1 MALSES
7 QVARRLDDL
16 GVTLVN
22 YQEPVTGD
30 LYPALAWEDV
40 AVVLS
45 AYDHSVDQLRE
56 LLRGSRA
63 ERLSQAAAL
72 TDVWIAVDREGTGT
86 YGVDPSIVAPAVR
99 KALREARDPITPDDI
114 TDRMV
119 NELALAIYGPA
130 VVYDRERIRN
140 GLAAALDAR

>member
-1 MALSES
+1 MALSEAE
-7 QVARRLDDL
+7 VARRLDDL
-16 GVTLVN
+16 GITLVN

-30 LYPALAWEDV
+30 LYPALGWEDV
-40 AVVLS
+40 AVLLDIQDDS
-45 AYDHSVDQLRE
+45 TDRLRE

-63 ERLSQAAAL
+63 ERLALAAAL
-72 TDVWIAVDREGTGT
+72 TDVWISVDRDGTGT

-119 NELALAIYGPA
+119 NELALTIYGPS